1 MCWPCENFMAYSRRI
16 LTKYTELR
24 LYTNVVEIPIR
35 QMAENISDSCSGIST
50 IASLDGLETT

>member
-1 MCWPCENFMAYSRRI
+1 MAYSRRI